1 MASDLKWSGKQAFNA
16 EDLRLWYAE
25 KGSLASKPAGHTKSA
40 NGLTF
45 MTIEGAGELSFHFQ
59 HGVRTLMHSS
69 AGHMVPMDKPMESEV
84 LFKRWLEGKQM

>member
-1 MASDLKWSGKQAFNA
+1 MLKTCVYGT
-16 EDLRLWYAE
+16 LRKALWH
-25 KGSLASKPAGHTKSA
+25 GDTKSA